1 LVAEFMSDVGKN
13 GDHVGIM
20 KVHVGIIEVDV
31 GKIEVH
37 VGISYNL
44 PRI

>member
-1 LVAEFMSDVGKN
+1 MVVEFMSDVGKN
-13 GDHVGIM
+13 GDHVGI
-20 KVHVGIIEVDV
+20 IEVDV
-31 GKIEVH
+31 GIIKVDVGKIKVH

>member
-1 LVAEFMSDVGKN
+1 MLAEFMSDVGKI

-20 KVHVGIIEVDV
+20 EVHVGIIGVDV

-37 VGISYNL
+37 VGIS
-44 PRI
+44 I